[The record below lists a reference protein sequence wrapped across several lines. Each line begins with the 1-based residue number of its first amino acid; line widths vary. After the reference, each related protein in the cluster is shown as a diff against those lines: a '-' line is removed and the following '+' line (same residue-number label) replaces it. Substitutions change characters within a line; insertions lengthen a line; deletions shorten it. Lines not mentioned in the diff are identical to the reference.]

1 MTAPRHVDV
10 AAYVLGI
17 LDEPDDAGFAQHFAN
32 CPRCRAEYRELSDLP
47 RLLDQVKPN
56 RVDRKRSRSPAAPGK
71 QVLARALDEIG
82 VARRSRRRSNTVW
95 LAAAAAV
102 VLLAVASVVV
112 WRLPGS
118 DPAPVNQAAAPP
130 SSHPAA
136 PTSTTNTGTDVVAG
150 ARTVSATNPATGV
163 GSTIGIEPES
173 WGARINLE
181 LRGVMGP
188 MQCELVAVSH
198 SGASQV
204 VTSWSVP
211 ASGFGVP
218 DSGEPLRVTG
228 NVGFDPEDIL
238 RFDIRRD
245 GGVDLLVVPA

>member
-17 LDEPDDAGFAQHFAN
+17 LDEPDDAGFAQHFAD

-56 RVDRKRSRSPAAPGK
+56 RADRKRSRPPSAPGK

-82 VARRSRRRSNTVW
+82 VARRTHRRTNTLW

-102 VLLAVASVVV
+102 MLLAVASVMV
-112 WRLPGS
+112 WQLGGS
-118 DPAPVNQAAAPP
+118 NPPAVNQAAPP
-130 SSHPAA
+130 SSQPAE

-150 ARTVSATNPATGV
+150 ARTVSATNPATGI
-163 GSTIGIEPES
+163 GGTIGMEPES
-173 WGARINLE
+173 WGTRINLE

-188 MQCELVAVSH
+188 MQCELIAVSH

-204 VTSWSVP
+204 VTSWNVP
-211 ASGFGVP
+211 ASGFGVQ
-218 DSGEPLRVTG
+218 DSPEPLRVSG
-228 NVGFDPEDIL
+228 NVGFDPEDIE
-238 RFDIRRD
+238 RFDIRRN
-245 GGVDLLVVPA
+245 GGADLLVVPA

>member
-17 LDEPDDAGFAQHFAN
+17 LDEPDDAGFAQHFAH

-56 RVDRKRSRSPAAPGK
+56 RVDRKRSRPPAAPGK

-82 VARRSRRRSNTVW
+82 VARRSRRRTNTVW

-112 WRLPGS
+112 LRLGAG
-118 DPAPVNQAAAPP
+118 DPAPVNQAAPP
-130 SSHPAA
+130 SSQPAA

-150 ARTVSATNPATGV
+150 ARTVSANNPATGV
-163 GSTIGIEPES
+163 GGTIGMEPES
-173 WGARINLE
+173 WGTRINLE

-204 VTSWSVP
+204 VTSWNVP
-211 ASGFGVP
+211 ASGFGVT
-218 DSGEPLRVTG
+218 DSPEPLRVSG